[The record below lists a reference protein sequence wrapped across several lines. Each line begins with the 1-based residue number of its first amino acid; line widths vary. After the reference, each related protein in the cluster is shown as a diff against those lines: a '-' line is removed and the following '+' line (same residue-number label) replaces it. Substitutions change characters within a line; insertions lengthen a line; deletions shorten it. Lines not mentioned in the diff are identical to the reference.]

1 MATMNSREKYAEVY
15 KTADSLNVNMAILRM
30 KSGQLFGWMRVMA
43 LFPLVVYCLLFFV
56 VFREQIGE
64 KAAYEA
70 IPMTVSYVVFLL
82 CFYIVSRKYFRLRL
96 QFEEVKRICG
106 ELSDMVDWTSMRK
119 RQVYNNTIDP
129 KIQAAIDE
137 FYEYTMS
144 TSCPFYGGKKRYR
157 WLRMVAMI
165 ELLVIMLFSLLITF
179 GLVNV
184 G

>member
-1 MATMNSREKYAEVY
+1 MATMNRKEKYAEVY
-15 KTADSLNVNMAILRM
+15 KTAESLEANMNVLRM
-30 KSGQLFGWMRVMA
+30 KSSQLYGWMRVMA
-43 LFPLVVYCLLFFV
+43 FLPLAAYCLLFFV

-64 KAAYEA
+64 RAAYEA

-82 CFYIVSRKYFRLRL
+82 CFYIVSRRYYRLGL

-129 KIQAAIDE
+129 KIQVAIDE

-144 TSCPFYGGKKRYR
+144 KSCPFYGGKKKYH
-157 WLRMVAMI
+157 WLRMVAMM
-165 ELLVIMLFSLLITF
+165 ELLAIMVFSLLITF
-179 GLVNV
+179 GLVNI